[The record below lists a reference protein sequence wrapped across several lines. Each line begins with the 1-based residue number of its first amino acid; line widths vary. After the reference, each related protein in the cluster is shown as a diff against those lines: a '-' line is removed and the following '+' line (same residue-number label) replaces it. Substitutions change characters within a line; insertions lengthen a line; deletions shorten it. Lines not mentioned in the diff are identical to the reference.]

1 LRALKSCNAFWLSD
15 FLLLPFTLCLFLDPA
30 NKHLIEE
37 ENMNNFTTEF
47 SGRTLS
53 LKTNYV
59 AGQADGAVMARY
71 GDTVVLVTAV
81 SLKAVRE
88 GGDFLPLTVDY
99 QELTYAAGKIPGG
112 FFKRE
117 GRPNE
122 KEILTSRII
131 DRSIRPL
138 FPKNYFHETQLVASV
153 LSVDEEND
161 SDVTAMLAA
170 SAALEISDI
179 PFKGPIAG
187 VRVCRLEGSF
197 VCNPSL
203 ELQEKSDLNLFL
215 VGRKIVPGTQGRSY
229 DINLVMLE
237 GSANEIAEDVAVD
250 AISFGLESL
259 RPVID
264 LQDKMR
270 EEVGK
275 TKRLVEKPAMDEELV
290 AKVTQLALAR
300 LKEGYRIAGK
310 LKRYAELDE
319 VRKGVVQELS
329 ADNPGLKGKTLEII
343 ESLERRI
350 LREMI
355 IKENRRIDGRSSTE
369 IRPISSEVG
378 LLPRVHGSAIFTRG
392 ETQALVTVTLGT
404 SHDEQRLDYIAG
416 EEMRHF
422 LLHYNFP
429 PYSVGEAKPLRSPG
443 RREIGH
449 GVLARRALVPV
460 LPSKES
466 FPYTIRVVSD
476 ILSSNGSSSMATV
489 CGGCLALMDAGV
501 PVRKIVAG
509 IAMGLLK
516 EDDHV
521 VILSDI
527 LGDEDHA
534 GDMDF
539 KVCGTEQGIN
549 SMQMDIK
556 IDNLTEDILR
566 KALSQARE
574 GRLFIIE
581 KLRETIAKP
590 REEISIHAPR
600 ITTMKVRPEKIRD
613 VIGSGGKNIRQIVA
627 ETGVEINVEDDG
639 TVTIASSDAEAASRA
654 VDMVKWLTEEAE
666 IGKIYVGTVK
676 KIVDFGAFV
685 EILPG
690 TEGLLHISQ
699 LAKERVNKVT
709 DILREGDEVRV
720 KVLEIDKQGK
730 MRLSRKEA
738 LDANGQ

>member
-1 LRALKSCNAFWLSD
+1 MSKLFSTD
-15 FLLLPFTLCLFLDPA
+15 FA
-30 NKHLIEE
+30 
-37 ENMNNFTTEF
+37 
-47 SGRTLS
+47 GRSIS
-53 LKTNYV
+53 LKTDYV
-59 AGQADGAVMARY
+59 AGQADGAVLATY

-81 SLKAVRE
+81 SLKTIRE
-88 GGDFLPLTVDY
+88 GVDFLPLTVDY
-99 QELTYAAGKIPGG
+99 QEMTYAAGKIPGG

-117 GRPNE
+117 GRLNE

-138 FPKNYFHETQLVASV
+138 FPKHYFHESQIMASV
-153 LSVDEEND
+153 LSVDNEND
-161 SDVTAMLAA
+161 SDVAAMLAA

-187 VRVCRLEGSF
+187 VRVGRVEGAF
-197 VCNPSL
+197 VCNPSQA
-203 ELQEKSDLNLFL
+203 LQEKSDLNLFL
-215 VGRKIVPGTQGRSY
+215 VGRKIVPGTEGRPY
-229 DINLVMLE
+229 DVNLVMME
-237 GSANEIAEDVAVD
+237 GGAEEVAEDVIVD
-250 AISFGLESL
+250 AIDFGLEQM

-270 EEVGK
+270 QDKGK
-275 TKRLVEKPAMDEELV
+275 AKRAVPARVVDEALA
-290 AKVTQLALAR
+290 AKVSAVALAG
-300 LKEGYRIAGK
+300 LQEGYGMARK
-310 LKRYAELDE
+310 MERYAKLDE
-319 VRKGVVQELS
+319 VRKNAVAVLTAEDPS
-329 ADNPGLKGKTLEII
+329 LKAKILEII
-343 ESLERRI
+343 ESIERRI

-355 IKENRRIDGRSSTE
+355 LKENRRIDGRSTTQ
-369 IRPISSEVG
+369 IRPISSEIG
-378 LLPRVHGSAIFTRG
+378 LLPRAHGSALFNRG

-404 SHDEQRLDYIAG
+404 SHDEQRMDYIAG
-416 EEMRHF
+416 EERRSF

-429 PYSVGEAKPLRSPG
+429 PFSVGEAKPLRSPG

-449 GVLARRALVPV
+449 GGLSRRALIPV
-460 LPSKES
+460 LPSKEA
-466 FPYTIRVVSD
+466 FPYTVRVVSD

-501 PVRKIVAG
+501 PIRDTVAG

-516 EDDHV
+516 EGDQV

-539 KVCGTEQGIN
+539 KVCGTEKGVT
-549 SMQMDIK
+549 SLQMDIK
-556 IDNLTEDILR
+556 IDNLTGDILR

-574 GRLFIIE
+574 GRVFIIG
-581 KLRETIAKP
+581 KLRETLAAPKP
-590 REEISIHAPR
+590 DISIYAPR
-600 ITTMKVRPEKIRD
+600 ITTVKVRPEKVRD

-639 TVTIASSDAEAASRA
+639 TVTIASSDAEAAARA
-654 VDMVKWLTEEAE
+654 VAMVKWLTEDAE
-666 IGKIYVGTVK
+666 VGKIYNGTVK

-709 DILREGDEVRV
+709 DILKEGDEVRV
-720 KVLEIDKQGK
+720 KVLEVDKQGK
-730 MRLSRKEA
+730 IRLSRKEA
-738 LDANGQ
+738 LAENGQ

>member
-1 LRALKSCNAFWLSD
+1 MSKLFSTD
-15 FLLLPFTLCLFLDPA
+15 FA
-30 NKHLIEE
+30 
-37 ENMNNFTTEF
+37 
-47 SGRTLS
+47 GRSIS
-53 LKTNYV
+53 LKTDYV
-59 AGQADGAVMARY
+59 AGQADGAVLATY

-81 SLKAVRE
+81 SLKTIRE
-88 GGDFLPLTVDY
+88 GVDFLPLTVDY
-99 QELTYAAGKIPGG
+99 QELTFAAGKIPGG

-138 FPKNYFHETQLVASV
+138 FPKNYFHETQMVASV
-153 LSVDEEND
+153 LSVDAEND

-170 SAALEISDI
+170 SAALVISNI

-187 VRVCRLEGSF
+187 VRVCRVDGAF
-197 VCNPSL
+197 ICNPAQA
-203 ELQEKSDLNLFL
+203 LQEKSELNLFL
-215 VGRKIVPGTQGRSY
+215 VGRKIVPGTEGRAY
-229 DINLVMLE
+229 DVNLVMLE
-237 GSANEIAEDVAVD
+237 GALNEVAEDVVVD
-250 AISFGLESL
+250 AINFGLEAL

-264 LQDKMR
+264 LQDRMR
-270 EEVGK
+270 EETGK
-275 TKRLVEKPAMDEELV
+275 TKREIVIPAVDEVLV
-290 AKVTQLALAR
+290 AKVTEAALPG
-300 LKEGYRIAGK
+300 LKEGYGMARK
-310 LKRYAELDE
+310 MERYAKLDE
-319 VRKGVVQELS
+319 VRKSAVQTLTAE
-329 ADNPGLKGKTLEII
+329 NPSLKGKILDII

-355 IKENRRIDGRSSTE
+355 LKEGKRIDGRSHNE

-378 LLPRVHGSAIFTRG
+378 LLPRAHGSALFNRG

-404 SHDEQRLDYIAG
+404 SHDEQRMDYIAG
-416 EEMRHF
+416 EERRSF

-429 PYSVGEAKPLRSPG
+429 PFCVGEAKPLRSPG

-449 GVLARRALVPV
+449 GVLARRALLPV
-460 LPSKES
+460 LPPKEA
-466 FPYTIRVVSD
+466 FPYTIRIVSD

-489 CGGCLALMDAGV
+489 CGGCLSLMDAGI
-501 PVRKIVAG
+501 PIRDTVAG

-516 EDDHV
+516 EGDQV

-539 KVCGTEQGIN
+539 KVCGTEKGVT

-556 IDNLTEDILR
+556 IDNLTGEILR
-566 KALSQARE
+566 KALNQARD
-574 GRLFIIE
+574 GRLHIIG
-581 KLRETIAKP
+581 KLRETLAAP
-590 REEISIHAPR
+590 RSDISVYAPR
-600 ITTMKVRPEKIRD
+600 ITTVKVRPEKVRD
-613 VIGSGGKNIRQIVA
+613 VIGSGGKNIRQIVS

-639 TVTIASSDAEAASRA
+639 TVTIASSDAEAAARA
-654 VDMVKWLTEEAE
+654 VAMVKWLTEDAE
-666 IGKIYVGTVK
+666 IGKIYNGTVK

-709 DILREGDEVRV
+709 DILQEGDEVRV
-720 KVLEIDKQGK
+720 KVLEVDKQGK
-730 MRLSRKEA
+730 IRLSRKEA
-738 LDANGQ
+738 LAENGQ

>member
-1 LRALKSCNAFWLSD
+1 
-15 FLLLPFTLCLFLDPA
+15 
-30 NKHLIEE
+30 
-37 ENMNNFTTEF
+37 MNDTF
-47 SGRTLS
+47 SAQFAGRTVS
-53 LKTNYV
+53 LKANYV

-81 SLKAVRE
+81 SLKSVRE

-99 QELTYAAGKIPGG
+99 QEMTYAAGKIPGG

-122 KEILTSRII
+122 REILTSRII

-187 VRVCRLEGSF
+187 VRVCRKDGLF

-203 ELQEKSDLNLFL
+203 ELQEVSDLDLFL
-215 VGRKIVPGTQGRSY
+215 VGRKVEPGTNGRNY
-229 DINLVMLE
+229 DMNLVMLE
-237 GSANEIAEDVAVD
+237 GSANEIPEDIVVD

-264 LQDKMR
+264 LQEQMRVQIGKAKRVLEKAVVENDLVSRVNELAADKLR
-270 EEVGK
+270 
-275 TKRLVEKPAMDEELV
+275 TC
-290 AKVTQLALAR
+290 
-300 LKEGYRIAGK
+300 YRIARK
-310 LKRYAELDE
+310 MERHAALDE
-319 VRKGVVQELS
+319 LRRSVVQELAPDNS
-329 ADNPGLKGKTLEII
+329 ALKGKVLEIF
-343 ESLERRI
+343 EGLEREI
-350 LREMI
+350 LRGMI
-355 IKENRRIDGRSSTE
+355 MNENRRIDGRTSSE

-378 LLPRVHGSAIFTRG
+378 LLPRVHGSALFNRG

-429 PYSVGEAKPLRSPG
+429 PFSVGEAKPLRSPG

-501 PVRKIVAG
+501 PVKNIVAG

-516 EDDHV
+516 EGDKT

-539 KVCGTEQGIN
+539 KVCGTQQGIT

-556 IDNLTEDILR
+556 IDNLTKDILR
-566 KALSQARE
+566 QALIQARE

-581 KLRETIAKP
+581 KLRETIAAP
-590 REEISIHAPR
+590 RNEISIYAPR
-600 ITTMKVRPEKIRD
+600 ITTMQVRPDKIRD

-639 TVTIASSDAEAASRA
+639 TVTIASNDANAANRA
-654 VDMVKWLTEEAE
+654 IDMVKWLTEEAE
-666 IGKIYVGTVK
+666 VGKIYSGTVK

-699 LAKERVNKVT
+699 IARERVNKVT
-709 DILREGDEVRV
+709 DILHEGDEVRV

-730 MRLSRKEA
+730 IRLSRKEA
-738 LDANGQ
+738 L